1 VPKEIVALKTIK
13 DTREGRDKYA
23 EELYEEALQYEED
36 VLSGKIVASKKI
48 IQAVHRRRNLYDK
61 KYSFSKE
68 KVLQVFKFFYY
79 VRITVDNKPVRFV
92 PLPWMSWTVLSIYGY
107 FRDETLTKRVIRFA
121 TIFVARKS
129 AKTTFAAILSLYSFL
144 KEERNAESYFCGN
157 TKDQASQ
164 ALRYLKQIVKDSPAL
179 KKAVKL
185 RQFRLESES
194 ERRGSCVARP
204 VANEPDTLDGLSP
217 SFAIIDEKHAMSTND
232 LFNIMKTG
240 TLARTNPLIVTISTA
255 GFNREYPFYNEI
267 EIGKKV
273 LDGELEDD
281 STFYAIFQLDEE
293 EEIDIPKMW
302 AKANPSLKD
311 ENGRGVIS
319 LDDLIADYGKACLIM
334 ADKKNFITKNL
345 NMFVDGEDAWLPDED
360 YKRCGGDTNIKEFFG
375 QKVYLGID
383 LSTSRDLS
391 SLVAVMEHPETGKL
405 TVFPEFYFPSDSQE
419 KKIRASGID
428 LTEWIDKDYIREHSG
443 RIVSYDEIFERIQW
457 WCDNFD
463 VQAIGYDPWNAT
475 MLVAR
480 VEAEIMVDMK
490 PCKQNTGFYNFPM
503 KYFERLIYSEAINV
517 SKNPVMRWNVKN
529 IVVYMDG
536 NGNIKPMKNKSL
548 DSIDGVIA
556 LLMALGMYAEINFDA
571 VSALMEN
578 LLKQD

>member
-1 VPKEIVALKTIK
+1 MALTTKEETIRK
-13 DTREGRDKYA
+13 RDIYVDT
-23 EELYEEALQYEED
+23 LYKEALQYEKD
-36 VLSGKIVASKKI
+36 VLNKTIVTGERI
-48 IQAVHRRRNLYDK
+48 QQAVRRRRDVYDE
-61 KYSFSKE
+61 KYIFNKE
-68 KVLQVFKFFYY
+68 KVLKVFRFFYY
-79 VRITVDNKPVRFV
+79 VRITVDNKPQRFR
-92 PLPWMSWTVLSIYGY
+92 PLPWMSWVVLSIYGY
-107 FRDETLTKRVIRFA
+107 YRDETLTKRVIRFA

-129 AKTTFAAILSLYSFL
+129 AKTTFAAILSLYALL
-144 KEERNAESYFCGN
+144 KEERNSEAYFCAN

-179 KKAVKL
+179 KNNVRL
-185 RQFRLESES
+185 RQFKLESENDK
-194 ERRGSCVARP
+194 RGYCVARP

-240 TLARTNPLIVTISTA
+240 TLARTNPLIITISTA

-267 EIGKKV
+267 EVGKKI
-273 LDGELEDD
+273 LDGDLEDD
-281 STFYAIFQLDEE
+281 STFYALFMLDDEE
-293 EEIDIPKMW
+293 KEIENPEMW

-311 ENGRGVIS
+311 KDGRGVIS
-319 LDDLIADYGKACLIM
+319 LDDLIIDFKKASLIM

-345 NMFVDGEDAWLPDED
+345 NIYVDAEDAWLPDED
-360 YKRCGGDTNIKEFFG
+360 YKKCGKDADIKEFFG
-375 QKVYLGID
+375 AKAYLGID
-383 LSTSRDLS
+383 LSTARDLS
-391 SLVAVMEHPETGKL
+391 SLVAILEHPVTGEL
-405 TVFPEFYFPSDSQE
+405 TVFPEFYFPSDASE

-428 LTEWIDKDYIREHSG
+428 LTEWIDKDYIREHKG
-443 RIVSYDEIFERIQW
+443 RIVSYDEIFDRIAW

-475 MLVAR
+475 MLIAK
-480 VEAEIMVDMK
+480 VESEIMVDMK
-490 PCKQNTGFYNFPM
+490 PCRQNTGFFNFPM
-503 KYFERLIYSEAINV
+503 KYFERLVFSETVNV
-517 SKNPVMRWNVKN
+517 TKNPVLRWNVKN
-529 IVVYMDG
+529 VVTYTDG

-578 LLKQD
+578 LLKKD